1 MRADGEGEGEGK
13 EAGGGVGV
21 GSGVGGGVGPS
32 RQHFHDLFPTGTY
45 AKVLALLTV
54 WGLGSTDVLLEVL
67 AMKRDH
73 VSLSS

>member
-1 MRADGEGEGEGK
+1 
-13 EAGGGVGV
+13 
-21 GSGVGGGVGPS
+21 
-32 RQHFHDLFPTGTY
+32 LFPTGTY